1 MDITAAV
8 HLLASAGQ
16 KMEREQILLLESYQV
31 VSLESYRLQ
40 PGGNFSWGKTFPQL
54 KGAQIIGTTLSRFRS
69 YVKSHEGKVPS
80 WEELK
85 KWETAKR
92 FPKAD
97 GGEAISAKPKNK
109 SRPAEM
115 STNQINNSCDG
126 ANRDNFPVVPLKAQP
141 EAEEGWHFFKCCLPV
156 GRQLSSAENQELITL
171 INSWFREHGVDR
183 PAPSEA
189 LPEPQP
195 LPLGARAQ
203 GKGKGK
209 AARLA
214 ERMAL
219 ACAKASN

>member
-1 MDITAAV
+1 
-8 HLLASAGQ
+8 
-16 KMEREQILLLESYQV
+16 
-31 VSLESYRLQ
+31 
-40 PGGNFSWGKTFPQL
+40 
-54 KGAQIIGTTLSRFRS
+54 
-69 YVKSHEGKVPS
+69 
-80 WEELK
+80 
-85 KWETAKR
+85 
-92 FPKAD
+92 
-97 GGEAISAKPKNK
+97 
-109 SRPAEM
+109 M

-141 EAEEGWHFFKCCLPV
+141 EAEEGGHFFKCCLPV

-214 ERMAL
+214 EKIAL
-219 ACAKASN
+219 AQAKAAN